1 MNQKAPT
8 KGKILAEIAPLLQYP
23 GSDYKLKLENVIAVL
38 AANCP
43 AAVSPLED
51 FKKQIATLSTEDLEE
66 LYTRTFDVAPLASP
80 YISVHIYGDENFD
93 RGNLMA
99 TLATKFEEHG
109 FEHENELPD
118 HLALL
123 LKFSGYL
130 SEEELKELEKA
141 YIALI
146 KSVEEKNIEKIIRWD
161 SRFHDVLLS
170 ASKNPRLVKV
180 NAVLI
185 EQVHRFRKSYIEDIT
200 TAKYIVHSHKK
211 ILDALKSR
219 DPEISRACAMEH
231 IREVK
236 EFILDK
242 YKKKAR

>member
-51 FKKQIATLSTEDLEE
+51 FKKQIATLSIEDLEE

-130 SEEELKELEKA
+130 SEEELKEL
-141 YIALI
+141 
-146 KSVEEKNIEKIIRWD
+146 IE
-161 SRFHDVLLS
+161 FCLGEPL
-170 ASKNPRLVKV
+170 
-180 NAVLI
+180 
-185 EQVHRFRKSYIEDIT
+185 EDISKT
-200 TAKYIVHSHKK
+200 
-211 ILDALKSR
+211 LKGSKS
-219 DPEISRACAMEH
+219 PNMFYYPVLAVQKVI
-231 IREVK
+231 
-236 EFILDK
+236 
-242 YKKKAR
+242 KAG